1 MKRITGAIAAAVAW
15 VSALRPVRVFLH
27 FQNYR
32 GFLLA
37 AGLSFQSIFALFAG
51 IWVGFAT
58 AGLVLK
64 NNPDLSHAFFST
76 LALSVP
82 GLLTWGGVT
91 GVINPNDLMRVE
103 ILGWAGAIAAAGL
116 LFTAVGWLASAR
128 DAVRAL
134 FDLPGERLNFFLL
147 KLKDFGLMIAFGAA
161 LILSASLSVLST
173 QALEA
178 SLDWLG
184 FSGDSVVSTILGRIS
199 GLLLMLLLD
208 TVVLAAL
215 YRTLSGLK
223 IPFRRLIVGSVL
235 GAVALGV
242 LKVLGGLLLGGAS
255 RNPLLA
261 SFAIMIGLLIWF
273 NLICVVILLG
283 ASWIAVGMADAGLAA
298 DPKIAAERRE
308 EERVEREHEDAE
320 RAELAAQQRSWFAK
334 LFRRKPRP
342 NAAES
347 PEPHET
353 RKKVSETTPKTVQKS
368 TSKSGPKK
376 KARSKTRKRAKKPSR

>member
-1 MKRITGAIAAAVAW
+1 MKRITGAVTAAIAW
-15 VSALRPVRVFLH
+15 VSALQPVRVFLH
-27 FQNYR
+27 FQNNR

-37 AGLSFQSIFALFAG
+37 AGLSFQSIFAVFAG

-76 LALSVP
+76 LARSVP
-82 GLLTWGGVT
+82 GLVTWGGVT
-91 GVINPNDLMRVE
+91 GVINPNDLLRVE
-103 ILGWAGAIAAAGL
+103 ILGWTGAIAAAGL

-147 KLKDFGLMIAFGAA
+147 KLKDFGLMVAFGGA
-161 LILSASLSVLST
+161 LILSSVLSVLST
-173 QALEA
+173 QALEFT
-178 SLDWLG
+178 LDWLG
-184 FSGDSVVSTILGRIS
+184 FSGDSLASTVLGRIS

-208 TVVLAAL
+208 TVVLAGL

-223 IPFRRLIVGSVL
+223 IPFRRLIIGSVL
-235 GAVALGV
+235 GAAALGV
-242 LKVLGGLLLGGAS
+242 LKVLGGFLLGGAG

-261 SFAIMIGLLIWF
+261 SFAIIIGLLIWF
-273 NLICVVILLG
+273 NLTCVVILLG

-308 EERVEREHEDAE
+308 EERLQREREDEE
-320 RAELAAQQRSWFAK
+320 RAALAFQQRSWFAR
-334 LFRRKPRP
+334 LIGRKPGV
-342 NAAES
+342 NA
-347 PEPHET
+347 
-353 RKKVSETTPKTVQKS
+353 RKS
-368 TSKSGPKK
+368 TAK
-376 KARSKTRKRAKKPSR
+376 KAAKKSVKKPSV